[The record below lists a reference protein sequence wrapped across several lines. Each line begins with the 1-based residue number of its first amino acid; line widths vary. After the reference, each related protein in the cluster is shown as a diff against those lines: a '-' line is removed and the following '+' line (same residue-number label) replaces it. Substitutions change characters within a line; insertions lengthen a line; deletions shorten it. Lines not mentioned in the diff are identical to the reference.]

1 MKIQYIIMFQFILAL
16 FGCKKAPSD
25 STTSTVIGPFTIET
39 ITRTGKTWN
48 MNSGRGNY
56 TNISYAVQ
64 YKGKPL
70 QFSDKLETNTGL
82 PGIWRVF
89 VLKDAPVPTLILGSQ
104 SLYLVTIE
112 NDQPVIK
119 PLFEQGSDFAA
130 IQWLDSEAGQPGIYR
145 EVYSSDE
152 HDTEISLSGGRY
164 MAISHAVVLDTK
176 TFELFPFNT
185 NNESIDD
192 YYPDQRRAIAFSPDS
207 TQVVYGA
214 ALQHATGYS
223 LALMCYEFKTGKKYL
238 LPYDQ
243 EKLNVYDGFK
253 LYPDWLQ
260 DYFEWNKND
269 QGELRLQL
277 KKLDKSPYKK
287 GIVHFERYPGYQYM
301 LYPVKETIVEHLYS
315 FMLQELKF
323 DTTQV
328 QRVHEEFNYKYT
340 IPYQGLTLIIQYGQ
354 YGNDL
359 VLYEEGDKIPFEVNK
374 VIIQQIGNGF
384 NALLNQGKYQ
394 EEFTEV
400 KAPE

>member
-1 MKIQYIIMFQFILAL
+1 
-16 FGCKKAPSD
+16 
-25 STTSTVIGPFTIET
+25 
-39 ITRTGKTWN
+39 
-48 MNSGRGNY
+48 
-56 TNISYAVQ
+56 
-64 YKGKPL
+64 
-70 QFSDKLETNTGL
+70 
-82 PGIWRVF
+82 
-89 VLKDAPVPTLILGSQ
+89 
-104 SLYLVTIE
+104 
-112 NDQPVIK
+112 
-119 PLFEQGSDFAA
+119 
-130 IQWLDSEAGQPGIYR
+130 
-145 EVYSSDE
+145 
-152 HDTEISLSGGRY
+152 
-164 MAISHAVVLDTK
+164 
-176 TFELFPFNT
+176 
-185 NNESIDD
+185 
-192 YYPDQRRAIAFSPDS
+192 
-207 TQVVYGA
+207 
-214 ALQHATGYS
+214 
-223 LALMCYEFKTGKKYL
+223 L